1 MFLKIRILI
10 NAPRGERMKT
20 LKIFPITDAKLR
32 RPTATLRR
40 GPTEAQPHF
49 FSPGMKNDINEKKKH
64 VCQLGQP
71 QNTA

>member
-1 MFLKIRILI
+1 
-10 NAPRGERMKT
+10 MKT

-49 FSPGMKNDINEKKKH
+49 FSPGMKNDINEKK
-64 VCQLGQP
+64 
-71 QNTA
+71 NTYVSWGSRKIRHNHGF